1 MPLYAYAKRPCT
13 MPDRIQSF
21 TELDGV
27 PGFQPGFL
35 GNTTSFASYDDLLS
49 IRESL
54 SSSDEDSLSS
64 GGASDIQDDDAFSL
78 RKHITSEW
86 EKKFQEGL
94 FRYDVTACESKVIE
108 GRLGF
113 IAQLN
118 EGRHSKKRPT
128 EFRVD
133 KVLQAFDATKFN
145 FTKVGQN
152 EMLFRFEEGK
162 DEESRFYEAAL
173 VEESPSLMVINVS
186 PIDYGHVLLV
196 PRVLDKIPQRMD
208 ESSLLMALRLASEV
222 NDPAFRIG
230 YNSLGAF
237 ATINHLHFQAYFL
250 DLPFAIERASS
261 KEIAVSTNEV
271 KVGELVDYPVKTL
284 VFQAGAC
291 LEQMASAAAAACCKL
306 QEGNIPFNLFIV
318 DRGTRLFLIPQRYA
332 ERQARG
338 EISQELLDTQVNPA
352 VFEISGHIVCKRRED
367 YDNASEEWTWKLLEA
382 TSLTEEG
389 FEVVR
394 KVSVEALAAS
404 AAEYAEIGMRGVV
417 GKGKVE
423 FVSETGAWVDFAA
436 KKGVSVKSDHSPLT
450 DADSKAN
457 ALICSELAR
466 ITPHVPI
473 VSEETKLVPYAVRKE
488 YQLWWCVDPLD
499 GTKEFIKRNGQFTVN
514 IALVKGDRPILG
526 VVHTPCLKKTH
537 WAVAGKG
544 AFLRDHS
551 SQSDS
556 SSLPEDKP
564 IRAAEYTDSD
574 PGLTGPDEPPLPAK
588 PTAQALPEKASDDP
602 RSGLDFL
609 RATGAPVT
617 PEPPRS
623 TVHDSAARVTP
634 TPSDSPHPVA
644 FTLPPAVASCSK
656 DPPPPSPSPT
666 TSTVRVSVGPPSA
679 SSTPKRARNGKWAQS
694 TLVVGGRRI
703 PPRDNDK
710 LADPPPKEVEQPEEV
725 DIPVRAD
732 TGSPALTKIQLR
744 EQVYFEASINYETKW
759 SQQFS

>member
-1 MPLYAYAKRPCT
+1 MLTIKKVPTVVSLNQEEDQPAGCGRRCLNTCCTIGARMPLYAYAKRPCT
-13 MPDRIQSF
+13 KPERIQSF

-27 PGFQPGFL
+27 SGFQPGFL

-64 GGASDIQDDDAFSL
+64 GGASDIHDDDAFSL

-94 FRYDVTACESKVIE
+94 FRYDVTACESKVIKGRLGFITQLNEGRHSKKRPPEFRVDKVIE

-133 KVLQAFDATKFN
+133 KVLQAFDAGKFN

-162 DEESRFYEAAL
+162 DEESRFYEAAV

-196 PRVLDKIPQRMD
+196 PRVLDKISQRMD

-250 DLPFAIERASS
+250 DLPFAIERASL

-338 EISQELLDTQVNPA
+338 EVSQELLDTQVNPA

-394 KVSVEALAAS
+394 KISVEALAAT
-404 AAEYAEIGMRGVV
+404 AAEFAEIGMGGVV
-417 GKGKVE
+417 GKGKVDD
-423 FVSETGAWVDFAA
+423 W
-436 KKGVSVKSDHSPLT
+436 GVSVKSDHSPLT

-473 VSEETKLVPYAVRKE
+473 VSEETKLVPYSVRKE

-564 IRAAEYTDSD
+564 IRAAEYTDAD
-574 PGLTGPDEPPLPAK
+574 PGLVIMGSL
-588 PTAQALPEKASDDP
+588 SH
-602 RSGLDFL
+602 S
-609 RATGAPVT
+609 T
-617 PEPPRS
+617 PETEKFIGQFKDPKVEAMGS
-623 TVHDSAARVTP
+623 SLKFMRVAEGYHSP
-634 TPSDSPHPVA
+634 FSSPH
-644 FTLPPAVASCSK
+644 LL
-656 DPPPPSPSPT
+656 
-666 TSTVRVSVGPPSA
+666 
-679 SSTPKRARNGKWAQS
+679 N
-694 TLVVGGRRI
+694 
-703 PPRDNDK
+703 
-710 LADPPPKEVEQPEEV
+710 
-725 DIPVRAD
+725 
-732 TGSPALTKIQLR
+732 
-744 EQVYFEASINYETKW
+744 
-759 SQQFS
+759 